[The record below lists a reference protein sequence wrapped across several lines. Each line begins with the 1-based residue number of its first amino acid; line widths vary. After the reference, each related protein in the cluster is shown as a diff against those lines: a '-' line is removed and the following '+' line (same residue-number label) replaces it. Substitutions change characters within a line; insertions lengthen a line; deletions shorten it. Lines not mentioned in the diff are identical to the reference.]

1 MVWSVPQEEV
11 GKGFQKYGFKAGFL
25 KLVVLKLIA
34 RGPTHGYALIK
45 EIEKAT
51 DAEWSPSPGSIYPA
65 LQELEVEGLIEVHNE
80 GRRRMYEITGK
91 GQETLRLSLERASE
105 AMRHLSKLLAI

>member
-1 MVWSVPQEEV
+1 MAWALPQEEV
-11 GKGFQKYGFKAGFL
+11 SRGFQKYGFKAGFL

-65 LQELEVEGLIEVHNE
+65 LQELEVDGLIEVHNE
-80 GRRRMYEITGK
+80 GRRRMYAITSK
-91 GQETLRLSLERASE
+91 GQETLKQSLEHASE
-105 AMRHLSKLLAI
+105 AMRHLTKLLAI